1 MTTFINNERTK
12 FVKWHCVLKD
22 LFIKEKWFLFFCL
35 TVKLTGSVLS
45 GLSVVSAA
53 DSVYAT
59 ISRRVAA
66 ATRPLATSTLAAD
79 CACRV
84 VAVSGRVRAL
94 CRQQTVCT

>member
-1 MTTFINNERTK
+1 MALRIKRFIHKRK
-12 FVKWHCVLKD
+12 VVP
-22 LFIKEKWFLFFCL
+22 FFCI
-35 TVKLTGSVLS
+35 TVELTGSVLS